1 MIVGI
6 DTDTR
11 ESLLDTTDFVTTS
24 DIVAPKFYCLTPIP
38 GTDLYDELKDTGRIT
53 DPDVLSYTPARAVID
68 TPNLKA
74 TEVPKLFWEIY
85 LLK

>member
-11 ESLLDTTDFVTTS
+11 ESLLDTIDFVTTS
-24 DIVAPKFYCLTPIP
+24 DIVASKFYCLTPIP

-53 DPDVLSYTPARAVID
+53 NPDVLSYTLPAR
-68 TPNLKA
+68 
-74 TEVPKLFWEIY
+74 
-85 LLK
+85 